1 MLWNEANGCLMMH
14 QGRACLL
21 LSGRRYS
28 CGDADYTRCYKFI
41 QVSVIT
47 MLGGGTLAVVAPG
60 VTPTGG
66 HRSPTG
72 GLR

>member
-1 MLWNEANGCLMMH
+1 LGDNR
-14 QGRACLL
+14 QKFF
-21 LSGRRYS
+21 LSEPALILYLAHAKSTPSYS
-28 CGDADYTRCYKFI
+28 
-41 QVSVIT
+41 
-47 MLGGGTLAVVAPG
+47 VVAPG

>member
-1 MLWNEANGCLMMH
+1 MIFFLK
-14 QGRACLL
+14 
-21 LSGRRYS
+21 
-28 CGDADYTRCYKFI
+28 TRFSFCKHP
-41 QVSVIT
+41 QDP
-47 MLGGGTLAVVAPG
+47 VVAPG

>member
-1 MLWNEANGCLMMH
+1 MNDVPISDLT
-14 QGRACLL
+14 
-21 LSGRRYS
+21 S
-28 CGDADYTRCYKFI
+28 
-41 QVSVIT
+41 
-47 MLGGGTLAVVAPG
+47 VVAPG

>member
-1 MLWNEANGCLMMH
+1 MSVFLRLENGGLVAVGGAH
-14 QGRACLL
+14 KVRDGYSRFASTL
-21 LSGRRYS
+21 LSLS
-28 CGDADYTRCYKFI
+28 P
-41 QVSVIT
+41 
-47 MLGGGTLAVVAPG
+47 VVAPG

>member
-1 MLWNEANGCLMMH
+1 MFEAP
-14 QGRACLL
+14 
-21 LSGRRYS
+21 
-28 CGDADYTRCYKFI
+28 I
-41 QVSVIT
+41 W
-47 MLGGGTLAVVAPG
+47 AVVAPG